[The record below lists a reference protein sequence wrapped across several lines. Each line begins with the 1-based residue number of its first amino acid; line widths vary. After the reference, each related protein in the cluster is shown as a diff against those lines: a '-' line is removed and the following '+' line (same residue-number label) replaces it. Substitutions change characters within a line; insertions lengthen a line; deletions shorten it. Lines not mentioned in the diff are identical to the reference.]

1 MAVTETGQAG
11 IAWETIVASLR
22 NIHERGGWD
31 ITPYPIRYGQG
42 LFVVLDLEQ
51 EELKLVDEDD
61 VRDQTVLLE
70 ISAHTSSMEKRQMV
84 IIGVSDLVIK
94 EMSKRV
100 NFLEEGAWIDIDVFT
115 HHVLTDHVFTR
126 HHVWFDSP
134 NFVVEVTAKLVELL
148 DNTLQYALPQLS

>member
-31 ITPYPIRYGQG
+31 ITPHPMRYGQE

-51 EELKLVDEDD
+51 EELQLVDEHDM
-61 VRDQTVLLE
+61 RDQPVLLE
-70 ISAHTSSMEKRQMV
+70 LSAHTTIGDRYMV
-84 IIGVSDLVIK
+84 LIGVSDLVRQ
-94 EMSKRV
+94 EMSDRAS
-100 NFLEEGAWIDIDVFT
+100 FLEEAAWIDSDVFT
-115 HHVLTDHVFTR
+115 R
-126 HHVWFDSP
+126 YQVWADTPS
-134 NFVVEVTAKLVELL
+134 FVVEVTAKLVELL

>member
-1 MAVTETGQAG
+1 MAVTDTGQEG

-31 ITPYPIRYGQG
+31 ITPHPMRYGQE

-51 EELKLVDEDD
+51 DELKLVDEHD
-61 VRDQTVLLE
+61 VRDRPVLLE
-70 ISAHTSSMEKRQMV
+70 LSAHTTIGERYMV
-84 IIGVSDLVIK
+84 LIGVSDLIRQ
-94 EMSKRV
+94 EMSDRV
-100 NFLEEGAWIDIDVFT
+100 SFLEEGAWIVSDVFT
-115 HHVLTDHVFTR
+115 HYQFCA
-126 HHVWFDSP
+126 DSP

>member
-22 NIHERGGWD
+22 NIHERGGWG
-31 ITPYPIRYGQG
+31 ITPHPVGYGQE

-51 EELKLVDEDD
+51 EELQLVDEHDACD
-61 VRDQTVLLE
+61 RPVLLE
-70 ISAHTSSMEKRQMV
+70 LSAHTTIGERYMV
-84 IIGVSDLVIK
+84 LIGVSDLVRQ
-94 EMSKRV
+94 EMSDRAS
-100 NFLEEGAWIDIDVFT
+100 FLEEAAWIDSDVFT
-115 HHVLTDHVFTR
+115 YYQF
-126 HHVWFDSP
+126 WADSP

>member
-31 ITPYPIRYGQG
+31 ITPHPMRYGQE

-51 EELKLVDEDD
+51 EELQLVDEYD
-61 VRDQTVLLE
+61 VRDQPVLLE
-70 ISAHTSSMEKRQMV
+70 LSAHTTIGDRHMV
-84 IIGVSDLVIK
+84 LIGVSNLVRQ
-94 EMSKRV
+94 EMSDRAS
-100 NFLEEGAWIDIDVFT
+100 FLEEAAWIDSDVFT
-115 HHVLTDHVFTR
+115 R
-126 HHVWFDSP
+126 YQVWADSP
-134 NFVVEVTAKLVELL
+134 NFVVEVAAKLVELL

>member
-1 MAVTETGQAG
+1 MAVTDTGQAG

-31 ITPYPIRYGQG
+31 ITPHPMRYGQE

-51 EELKLVDEDD
+51 EELQLVDEHD

-70 ISAHTSSMEKRQMV
+70 LSAHTPIGDCYMV
-84 IIGVSDLVIK
+84 LIGVSDLVRQ
-94 EMSKRV
+94 EMSGRA
-100 NFLEEGAWIDIDVFT
+100 NFLEEAAWIDSDVFT
-115 HHVLTDHVFTR
+115 R
-126 HHVWFDSP
+126 YQVWADTP